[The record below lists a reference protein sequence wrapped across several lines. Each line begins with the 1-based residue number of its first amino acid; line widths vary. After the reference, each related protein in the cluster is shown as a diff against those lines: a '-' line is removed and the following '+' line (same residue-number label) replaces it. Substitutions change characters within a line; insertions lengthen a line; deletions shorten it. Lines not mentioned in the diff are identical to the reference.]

1 MRAALFLAAAA
12 LAAGAAAHSEE
23 PAKGPH
29 AAITAN
35 TYGQH
40 LLTGAVAANPQVL
53 VMAMHVT
60 PPGSKTNVIVASNIG
75 RLGKVAD
82 EDDLRVITSGQP
94 NLEVNKAGDRFE
106 VEEVLKDVD
115 GETIGALG
123 VVFPYKA
130 GDDKQARRA
139 QADAIRD
146 KLARR
151 IAHAGNLLDRWPY
164 DPHVSDHT
172 FAQAL
177 VDHTLEAHP
186 EILILAVHATP
197 PGSKTN
203 VIMGSNI
210 GRIGKKADEDD
221 LRVIEKGETNKEVND
236 TGKRFEAEL
245 PLNDAHGKRIGALGV
260 VFAYQSGEDKEALVA
275 RAVKIRDEMAAK
287 IASPA
292 TLARKAS

>member
-1 MRAALFLAAAA
+1 MRAALFLAAA
-12 LAAGAAAHSEE
+12 LAAGAAHGAE
-23 PAKGPH
+23 PAKDAPTT
-29 AAITAN
+29 IPRN

-40 LLTGAVAANPQVL
+40 LIAGALAANPQVL
-53 VMAMHVT
+53 VMALHVT

-75 RLGKVAD
+75 RLGKPAD

-94 NLEVNKAGDRFE
+94 NLEINKAGDRFE
-106 VEEVLKDVD
+106 VEEVLKDVG

-123 VVFPYKA
+123 VVFAYKA

-139 QADAIRD
+139 QAEAIRD

-164 DPHVSDHT
+164 DPHYSDRIY
-172 FAQAL
+172 AQAL
-177 VDHTLEAHP
+177 VDQTLAAHP

-203 VIMGSNI
+203 VIMASNI

-221 LRVIEKGETNKEVND
+221 LRVIEKGETNKEVNE
-236 TGKRFEAEL
+236 TGRRFEAEL
-245 PLNDAHGKRIGALGV
+245 PLNNAQGKRIGALGV
-260 VFAYQSGEDKEALVA
+260 VFAYRPGEDKEALVA
-275 RAVKIRDEMAAK
+275 RAVKIRDEMAAR

-292 TLARKAS
+292 SLVRKPL